1 MSNQQ
6 KLLLNTVI
14 NLPDDAIEKILEYIV
29 SLGYNVNVLEAPEH
43 LIIKNKDDLIK
54 KLEEGMSDTE
64 EISFED
70 VVKIMDEKI
79 S

>member
-6 KLLLNTVI
+6 KLLLNTMI

-54 KLEEGMSDTE
+54 KLEEGISDTE

>member
-43 LIIKNKDDLIK
+43 LVIKNKDDLIK

-64 EISFED
+64 EISFEE